1 MLVNI
6 ISEKSLDKIAEV
18 IAKSNPATQAYELR
32 LDYLGDLENINF
44 EQLAE
49 IKAKLKTPVIFTIR
63 TIRDKGKYN
72 GPESLRLELL
82 FKLCELNPDYID
94 LENYVAD
101 DFIKKIKV
109 KFPNVKMIRSFHDF
123 SNHSVS
129 IDKLSNILSDL
140 KNECVDIYKI
150 CLTATSSIDNLYLLE
165 FLRKNNNYKIAAHL
179 MGELGQ
185 ASRILGKIFGG
196 FFTYAIDKNT
206 EHVKKK
212 RISRRNI
219 LKTHVPWLDRGIQTL
234 INYFGYRGQAAVCG
248 VDEDLSLQLGLVSIN
263 ELIDVYHYNSLN
275 QSTKIYA
282 LLGDPVR
289 HSIGHIYHNDN
300 FKRHGNNAV
309 YVKLKVSEQ
318 ELANFFDTLKKLGFL
333 NFAGFSITMPLKNL
347 ASKYLSESSPINTIK
362 IENKNM
368 YGINTDG
375 EGCVQAIIKY
385 LERELNG
392 LNALVLGAG
401 GAANAIVT
409 NLSSHGAN
417 LFVYNRTL
425 NKAKELADKYNG
437 NVFNFNKNDNINF
450 DIVINT
456 LPESITAGNY
466 ELLTNIMSVT
476 DSNGAFMD
484 INYNNPVKIEKVLNI
499 PGKEMFY
506 QQADLQY
513 KYWCE

>member
-32 LDYLGDLENINF
+32 LDYLGDIENINF

-150 CLTATSSIDNLYLLE
+150 CLTAASSIDNLYLLE
-165 FLRKNNNYKIAAHL
+165 FLRENNDYKIAAHL

-185 ASRILGKIFGG
+185 ASRILGKIFGS
-196 FFTYAIDKNT
+196 FFTYAIDTKSCEELNKT
-206 EHVKKK
+206 ELEK
-212 RISRRNI
+212 
-219 LKTHVPWLDRGIQTL
+219 
-234 INYFGYRGQAAVCG
+234 
-248 VDEDLSLQLGLVSIN
+248 LGLISITDYIN
-263 ELIDVYHYNSLN
+263 LFNYPNLNS
-275 QSTKIYA
+275 STKIYA

-401 GAANAIVT
+401 GAATAIVT

-466 ELLTNIMSVT
+466 ELLTNIMSVI